1 LRFHNENLDDPAPK
15 NIRWLREKVS
25 CRTTVPGTR
34 NARIAAYEVPDNLGV
49 PQKTVNVRCKATMF
63 FFLDIIIEFLCI
75 NSVPHHAPGAVC

>member
-1 LRFHNENLDDPAPK
+1 MRFHNENLDNPAPK

-49 PQKTVNVRCKATMF
+49 HQKTVNVHCRTTMIF
-63 FFLDIIIEFLCI
+63 FRYY
-75 NSVPHHAPGAVC
+75 H